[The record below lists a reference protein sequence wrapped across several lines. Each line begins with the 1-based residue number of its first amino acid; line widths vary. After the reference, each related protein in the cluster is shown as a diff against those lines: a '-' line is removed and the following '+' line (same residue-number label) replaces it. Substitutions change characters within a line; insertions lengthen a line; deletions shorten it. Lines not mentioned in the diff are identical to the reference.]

1 MAGRGFRVTAE
12 GLEELGADMG
22 RLKHPGLRNAI
33 LKSLRG
39 AGGQALATEMRT
51 RAPRRTGGLVD
62 GIDVHSGTAGSKG
75 ADDVL
80 VGYQGG
86 LSGGNRGGG
95 RFQLGAWIES
105 GTAPHE
111 IVPRDGGSLKF
122 NGGSFERVMHPGI
135 RGRRVAAKSMKAA
148 EWEVMADIVDVIDG
162 MLSGGSGRG

>member
-1 MAGRGFRVTAE
+1 MQ
-12 GLEELGADMG
+12 
-22 RLKHPGLRNAI
+22 RLSPPGLRNAI

-39 AGGQALATEMRT
+39 RGGQALATEMRI
-51 RAPRRTGGLVD
+51 RAPHKSGGLIG

-95 RFQLGAWIES
+95 RYQLGAWIES

-111 IVPRDGGSLKF
+111 IVSRDGGSLKF
-122 NGGSFERVMHPGI
+122 NGGSFERVNHPGI
-135 RGRRVAAKSMKAA
+135 RGRRIAAKSMKAA
-148 EWEVMADIVDVIDG
+148 EWEVLADIVDVIDG
-162 MLSGGSGRG
+162 MLVAGSGRG